1 MGKVA
6 DITGQRFGKLV
17 AIEQLG
23 ISYGRMQWLCRC
35 DCGKETRC
43 NSNNLRTGGVVS
55 CGCYKLEV
63 QTKHGRSR
71 TPEYRAWIDMIRRC
85 TSSHCQ
91 VYKHYGA
98 RGIKVCK
105 RWVDSFEAFFKDMG
119 LRPKGMSIERINNS
133 KGYTPSNCKWATKSE
148 QNFNKR
154 YLGRKRKHGI

>member
-1 MGKVA
+1 
-6 DITGQRFGKLV
+6 
-17 AIEQLG
+17 
-23 ISYGRMQWLCRC
+23 
-35 DCGKETRC
+35 
-43 NSNNLRTGGVVS
+43 
-55 CGCYKLEV
+55 
-63 QTKHGRSR
+63 
-71 TPEYRAWIDMIRRC
+71 
-85 TSSHCQ
+85 